1 MPCDDLAFRGIHI
14 VELRRISLI
23 QRGPVTGR
31 IGVLGESPSFVTRND
46 FIIGDNLQVDG
57 VNLSRID
64 RVIAHRVTTT
74 DEVKVEIIVSFHF
87 IKLFLTPYMVD
98 AGFFRNNLQVVTT
111 DIIRNQFV
119 LLVAQ
124 ARVGIAIAGG

>member
-1 MPCDDLAFRGIHI
+1 M
-14 VELRRISLI
+14 ELHRISLV
-23 QRGPVTGR
+23 QRGPVTER
-31 IGVLGESPSFVTRND
+31 VGVLGESPSFITRND
-46 FIIGDNLQVDG
+46 DIIADNLQVDG

-64 RVIAHRVTTT
+64 RVIAHRVAAT
-74 DEVKVEIIVSFHF
+74 DEVKVEIIIAFHF
-87 IKLFLTPYMVD
+87 VKLFLTPYMVD
-98 AGFFRNNLQVVTT
+98 VGFFRHNLQVVST